1 MKQVLIYV
9 RNLTQRA
16 AINHFGKL
24 GYCSRTD
31 ILVVSKASGEQLEN
45 VSIVNTWRGAE
56 MNFNAAPALNSK
68 GLRVKYLLL
77 EETNKKAVFIE
88 TMRAATLD
96 CNLAKYQW
104 EALISL

>member
-24 GYCSRTD
+24 GYCPRTD
-31 ILVVSKASGEQLEN
+31 ILVISRTSGEQLEN
-45 VSIVNTWRGAE
+45 VSIVNTWSGAE
-56 MNFNAAPALNSK
+56 VNFNAAPALDSK

-77 EETNKKAVFIE
+77 EETNKRAVFIDA
-88 TMRAATLD
+88 MRTATLD
-96 CNLAKYQW
+96 CYLDDYQW
-104 EALISL
+104 NSLISL